1 MPTISMELVQQLRNR
16 TGVGILD
23 CKKALEET
31 GGDIEKAVE
40 LLRKKGAAVAQKRSE
55 KATTEGLVHSYIH
68 PGSKVGVLVEIN
80 CETDFV
86 ARTDD
91 MQKFAA
97 DICLQIAA
105 LRPVCV
111 SSEQVDPELI
121 EKEKAIY
128 KEQLA
133 GKPAHVIDQIIEGK
147 LQRYY
152 AEICLLQQPFIKN
165 DKLTV
170 HDLLQE
176 LIAKVG
182 EIVKIKRFARFEV
195 GT

>member
-1 MPTISMELVQQLRNR
+1 MELIQKLRDR
-16 TGVGILD
+16 IGVGILD

-31 GGDIEKAVE
+31 GGDLEKAVE
-40 LLRKKGAAVAQKRSE
+40 LLRKKGAAVAQKRSD
-55 KATTEGLVHSYIH
+55 KATAEGLVHAYIH

-86 ARTDD
+86 AHTED

-105 LRPVCV
+105 LRPVYV
-111 SSEQVDPELI
+111 SSEQVDPELV

-133 GKPAHVIDQIIEGK
+133 GKPAHALEKIIEGK

-152 AEICLLQQPFIKN
+152 AEVCLLEQPFIKN
-165 DKLTV
+165 DKITIRE
-170 HDLLQE
+170 LLQE

-182 EIVKIKRFARFEV
+182 ENVKIRCFARFEV

>member
-1 MPTISMELVQQLRNR
+1 MTSISMELIQQLRER

-23 CKKALEET
+23 CKKALQET
-31 GGDIEKAVE
+31 GGDIEKAIE
-40 LLRKKGAAVAQKRSE
+40 LLRKKGAAVAEKRSD
-55 KATTEGLVHSYIH
+55 KATSEGLVHAYIH

-86 ARTDD
+86 ARTED
-91 MQKFAA
+91 MVKFAA

-105 LRPVCV
+105 LRPLCV
-111 SSEQVDPELI
+111 STEHVDPQLI
-121 EKEKAIY
+121 EREKAIY
-128 KEQLA
+128 KEQLT
-133 GKPAHVIDQIIEGK
+133 GKPAHAIDKIIEGK

-152 AEICLLQQPFIKN
+152 SEICLLEQPFIKN

-170 HDLLQE
+170 HDLLKE

-182 EIVKIKRFARFEV
+182 ENVKIKRFARFEV